1 MREKI
6 GQLVMIG
13 IEGHELSESEAEFI
27 VRNDIGGIILFS
39 RNISSPKQVFD
50 LCQQIQKLSKK
61 TKSQA
66 PFFIGVDNEGGRVA
80 RLKDGFTKW
89 PPLAA
94 LGKIGST
101 SLAFK
106 YSQSMGEELLATGI
120 NLNFA
125 PCVDV
130 LTNPKN
136 TVIGDRSLNADPE
149 EVAKMASALVRGYIK
164 AGIIPCAKHF
174 PGHGNTLVDS
184 HEDLPKEQTDLET
197 LKNRELIPFKKV
209 FRSRLDMV
217 MTSHILFEKVDPT
230 FPATLSK
237 TFVQTLLRDEY
248 RFRGVVVSDDLDMK
262 ALTKNFSAEEIPI
275 KALLAG
281 VDLLL
286 YCNEFDKP
294 PIAIESL
301 IKATK
306 DGVISGQRVE
316 ESFQRVM
323 DLKRKSLSQL
333 QPLTWEEAHKQLN
346 IEEHQALADAVS
358 AGKVPAD
365 LINSPT

>member
-6 GQLVMIG
+6 GQLLVVG

-27 VRNDIGGIILFS
+27 VRNDIGGVILFS
-39 RNISSPKQVFD
+39 RNISNPKQTFD

-61 TKSQA
+61 TRSQA
-66 PFFIGVDNEGGRVA
+66 PLFIGVDNEGGRVA

-130 LTNPKN
+130 LTNSKN
-136 TVIGDRSLNADPE
+136 TVIGDRSLHSDPE

-164 AGIIPCAKHF
+164 SGIIPCAKHF
-174 PGHGNTLVDS
+174 PGHGNTLLDS
-184 HEDLPKEQTDLET
+184 HEDLPKEQTDLDT
-197 LKNRELIPFKKV
+197 LKNRELVPFKKV

-217 MTSHILFEKVDPT
+217 MTSHILFEKIDPK
-230 FPATLSK
+230 FPATLSQ
-237 TFVQTLLRDEY
+237 TFIQKLLREEY
-248 RFRGVVVSDDLDMK
+248 RFRGVVISDDLDMK
-262 ALTKNFSAEEIPI
+262 ALTKNFSSEEIPV

-281 VDLLL
+281 VDILL

-301 IKATK
+301 LKATK
-306 DGVISGQRVE
+306 DGLISGQRLE
-316 ESFQRVM
+316 DSFQRVM
-323 DLKRKSLSQL
+323 ELKRKSLGQL
-333 QPLTWEEAHKQLN
+333 PPLSWDEAQLKV
-346 IEEHQALADAVS
+346 EEHQALADAVS

-365 LINSPT
+365 LLNAPA